1 MIDIISI
8 NEDGKILICGLN
20 LIYEKLD
27 EEKSYDIKFELKYN
41 QKDGAEVKN
50 FRKTESKKETEGD
63 CDPRLYGS

>member
-1 MIDIISI
+1 MIEIISI

-50 FRKTESKKETEGD
+50 FRKTETKDLT
-63 CDPRLYGS
+63 

>member
-27 EEKSYDIKFELKYN
+27 EEKSYSIKFELKYN

-50 FRKTESKKETEGD
+50 FRKTETD
-63 CDPRLYGS
+63 